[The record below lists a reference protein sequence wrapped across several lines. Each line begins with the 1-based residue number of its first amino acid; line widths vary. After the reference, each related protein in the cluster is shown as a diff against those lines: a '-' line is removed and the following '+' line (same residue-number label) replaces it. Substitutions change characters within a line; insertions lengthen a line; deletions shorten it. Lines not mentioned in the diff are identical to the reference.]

1 MYAYILQ
8 HRLER
13 SENYDPESQF
23 CVPMIQIPTDQLLLR
38 NDLMR
43 LFSLAEIDYKQ
54 LLTYDKYGSIL
65 NQNKHCVNLYL
76 VDHNVLS
83 DQFSGFSS
91 VFIEYASDSVVPE
104 RNNRSSRG

>member
-8 HRLER
+8 HRLET
-13 SENYDPESQF
+13 SEEYDPESHL

-43 LFSLAEIDYKQ
+43 LFSMAEIDYKQ
-54 LLTYDKYGSIL
+54 LLTYDKYGSML
-65 NQNKHCVNLYL
+65 NQKKQCVNLFL

-91 VFIEYASDSVVPE
+91 VFLE
-104 RNNRSSRG
+104 